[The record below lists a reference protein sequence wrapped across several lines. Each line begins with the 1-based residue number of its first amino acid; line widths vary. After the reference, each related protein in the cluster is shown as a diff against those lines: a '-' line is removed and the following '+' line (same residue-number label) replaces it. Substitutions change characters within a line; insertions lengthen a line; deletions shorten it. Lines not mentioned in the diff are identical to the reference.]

1 MLNFDKFKEVYNSKL
16 EYSGI
21 QMQEM
26 RYIDKINRLYPTY
39 NVPLKLE
46 LFKVSVTGNTLTIP
60 IRSADDD
67 LVQYDIPNKPNDDKV
82 IEIIKQRMLGHIES
96 FNSRCKSEDGVYLS
110 EANIIRMKTMVL
122 EALEYLKK

>member
-1 MLNFDKFKEVYNSKL
+1 
-16 EYSGI
+16 
-21 QMQEM
+21 MQEM

-82 IEIIKQRMLGHIES
+82 IEIIKQRMLSHIES

-110 EANIIRMKTMVL
+110 EANIIRMKTIVL